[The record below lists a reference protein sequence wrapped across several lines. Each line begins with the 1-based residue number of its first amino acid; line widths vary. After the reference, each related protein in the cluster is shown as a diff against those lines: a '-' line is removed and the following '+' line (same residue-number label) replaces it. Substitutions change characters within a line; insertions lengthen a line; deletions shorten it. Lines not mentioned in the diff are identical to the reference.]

1 MWLWAFLLSPL
12 IFYALILAFVFF
24 AQTSLLFP
32 SRSVPLAAPM
42 PDRWQ
47 RLTIE
52 SQTGHSL
59 HGVHVPAVD
68 RGAEPLLILGFGG
81 NAWNAES
88 AAAFLHEQ
96 FPEADVVTFHYRGYA
111 PSGGSP
117 SASALQEDALA
128 IHDWVRQRLSE
139 RRILAVGFSIGSGV
153 ASHLASRRPIDGL
166 ILVTPFDSLADVARD
181 HYPWLPV
188 RWLFRH
194 QMEPA
199 QDLRA
204 TSVPVA
210 IIAAGEDRL
219 IRPERTRALARV
231 VPRLVFDRT
240 IAGASHND
248 IYERSAFR
256 IALDEAVGRLRVA
269 D

>member
-12 IFYALILAFVFF
+12 ILYALILAFVFF

-32 SRSVPLAAPM
+32 SRSVPLASPM

-59 HGVHVPAVD
+59 HGVHVPPVEG
-68 RGAEPLLILGFGG
+68 GAEPLLILGFGG

-96 FPEADVVTFHYRGYA
+96 FPGADIVTFHYRGYA
-111 PSGGSP
+111 PSSGSP
-117 SASALQEDALA
+117 SASALQEDAVA
-128 IHDWVRQRLSE
+128 IHDWVRQRLGE
-139 RRILAVGFSIGSGV
+139 RRTIAVGFSIGSGV

-166 ILVTPFDSLADVARD
+166 ILVTPFDSLVEVAGD

-194 QMEPA
+194 QMESA
-199 QDLRA
+199 EDLRGSPA
-204 TSVPVA
+204 AVA

-219 IRPERTRALARV
+219 IRPARTRALARI
-231 VPRLVFDRT
+231 VPELVFDRT
-240 IAGASHND
+240 IAGAGHND
-248 IYERSAFR
+248 IYERSEFR
-256 IALDEAVGRLRVA
+256 IARREALDQVSR
-269 D
+269 